1 MIETMLCIRIIT
13 IDYKFIVLLV
23 LELSGGDENNLNN
36 SIVIWPKV
44 EINRVFF
51 VLEIFSYIEF

>member
-1 MIETMLCIRIIT
+1 MLCIRIIT